1 MIIMKRI
8 REMKTHTYSYYYKL
22 TYYLTV
28 NVNSI
33 YLIVNDM
40 VRKTNPP

>member
-1 MIIMKRI
+1 
-8 REMKTHTYSYYYKL
+8 MKTHTCSYKL
-22 TYYLTV
+22 KYYLTV